1 MGPSRIK
8 IWLKLCLAWTQYCLT
23 WPIALLLG
31 RWARSKVVLNVEGL
45 AVVRST
51 IFTREKKWKQTITF
65 LASTQQEAAIKEWE
79 RVRFEISRRHIKN
92 MPLFLEVNRKKIV
105 VWIKIED

>member
-8 IWLKLCLAWTQYCLT
+8 TWAQYYLAWLK
-23 WPIALLLG
+23 ALLLG
-31 RWARSKVVLNVEGL
+31 RWAKSKIVLNVEGL

-79 RVRFEISRRHIKN
+79 RIRFEIFRRHIKN
-92 MPLFLEVNRKKIV
+92 MPLFLEINRKKIV
-105 VWIKIED
+105 VWIETGS